1 MRSIVVFLG
10 ILFNIS
16 FHSSTGWASTTHFY
30 FTSNAR
36 ETSKQWVLGEKDGAQ
51 LYLGQLD
58 SLFKRK
64 NYGIHV
70 INQDGQWLAWQD
82 CGFDLLVWDN
92 GAWKNQYQF
101 NNFGYTCS
109 GTILNREGRLYLLGG
124 KGPFHQHVDLIEFYS
139 QFGSWELIPVEQQP
153 LNYFSPWKSI
163 SDQGIFLLFGTFSSK
178 RTDQF
183 DFVNQGYFLDW
194 NTNKWMSLKLNW
206 KQNQDIP
213 NVEQEI
219 SIFFD
224 LQDYSIVKL
233 QEGWFMLDKGLK
245 RILFLEEAALPI
257 QSSPDY
263 FSISNNQ
270 LEWKIGNEPVSTL
283 EISELIAQ
291 AKEVASIQIVPQV
304 KEVAP
309 KLRLQTL
316 GILLAFFVVFG
327 GLAYTFFKKRLTK
340 KHSGNS
346 APFEFTTTSE
356 KAPDPMEIWRQKLI
370 TAGKEFYTT
379 EELDAFFEFDPEDT
393 AENKRVKRSRLI
405 KGINESAQKIT
416 GKSMIER
423 ERQPQDKRYFRY
435 SIDLSS

>member
-1 MRSIVVFLG
+1 M
-10 ILFNIS
+10 
-16 FHSSTGWASTTHFY
+16 
-30 FTSNAR
+30 
-36 ETSKQWVLGEKDGAQ
+36 
-51 LYLGQLD
+51 
-58 SLFKRK
+58 
-64 NYGIHV
+64 
-70 INQDGQWLAWQD
+70 
-82 CGFDLLVWDN
+82 
-92 GAWKNQYQF
+92 
-101 NNFGYTCS
+101 
-109 GTILNREGRLYLLGG
+109 
-124 KGPFHQHVDLIEFYS
+124 
-139 QFGSWELIPVEQQP
+139 
-153 LNYFSPWKSI
+153 
-163 SDQGIFLLFGTFSSK
+163 
-178 RTDQF
+178 
-183 DFVNQGYFLDW
+183 
-194 NTNKWMSLKLNW
+194 
-206 KQNQDIP
+206 
-213 NVEQEI
+213 
-219 SIFFD
+219 
-224 LQDYSIVKL
+224 
-233 QEGWFMLDKGLK
+233 
-245 RILFLEEAALPI
+245 
-257 QSSPDY
+257 
-263 FSISNNQ
+263 
-270 LEWKIGNEPVSTL
+270 EWKIGNEPVSIL
-283 EISELIAQ
+283 EVSELIPQ

-346 APFEFTTTSE
+346 ASFEFTTTSE